1 MLMKTKGV
9 TGLPYIGFTAEKN
22 FVCICLQRKIYY
34 FSFGGWMKY
43 IYSIHGEKWLP
54 SSIDVFYH
62 YKGKNE
68 NQSTW

>member
-1 MLMKTKGV
+1 MS
-9 TGLPYIGFTAEKN
+9 AEKN
-22 FVCICLQRKIYY
+22 ILLLFCWLDEV
-34 FSFGGWMKY
+34 
-43 IYSIHGEKWLP
+43 YSIHGEKLMP